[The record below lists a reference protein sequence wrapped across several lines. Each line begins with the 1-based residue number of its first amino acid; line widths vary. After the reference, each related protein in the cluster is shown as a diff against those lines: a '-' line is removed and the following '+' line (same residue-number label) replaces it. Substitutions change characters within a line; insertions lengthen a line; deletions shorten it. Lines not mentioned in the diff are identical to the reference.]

1 MKYSIIVATTASVAA
16 SLQHLSPF
24 SGCAMGEW
32 FCHNGKH
39 GKHTIVLCQDFA
51 FISALVALIVYM
63 IVQANSGLSPD
74 VQMSLLRRPPGR
86 EAYPSDVFYLHSS
99 PRTCC
104 EDE

>member
-16 SLQHLSPF
+16 PLQHLSPF

-39 GKHTIVLCQDFA
+39 
-51 FISALVALIVYM
+51 ALIVYM